1 MGGLSVSRSKRSGR
15 NSRRAHAER
24 RAKMYVPDLPRLKAS
39 SNLAPPGPVLFC
51 DGKRLHGVGDV
62 AYDGHGQCPRC
73 RGYAVKIQDPDD
85 LERTLGGGSVPRR
98 PVHEIDAEAPALDRY
113 LERN

>member
-1 MGGLSVSRSKRSGR
+1 VSRSKRSGR

-24 RAKMYVPDLPRLKAS
+24 RAKVYVPDLPQMKQSPVLGR
-39 SNLAPPGPVLFC
+39 PGPVLFC
-51 DGKRLHGVGDV
+51 RGEGHAV
-62 AYDGHGQCPRC
+62 YHGHGQCQDC

-98 PVHEIDAEAPALDRY
+98 PAHEIDAEAPALDRY
-113 LERN
+113 LERG